1 MKLFDGDGG
10 LEEDVE
16 DILYELG
23 NVGVGMVSTTIGQIL
38 GVRAEIGIPIVT
50 KADMNI
56 LEHIEKPEAAKIGI
70 YLNFASTLS
79 GAVMLLLDMKF
90 IHCIVEKLI
99 NREIAKEEL
108 LTDEESTSAI
118 GEFANIIVASY
129 MNAMGS
135 YTGIRIFVTPVSVKL
150 GMADNLI
157 GSALEDLNLSCKNAL
172 CVDTGLS
179 TIDSMGNR
187 LSDVGHFIMM
197 PDELSVKRIV
207 EAMGMENNGC
217 RTLRAVLC

>member
-1 MKLFDGDGG
+1 MKLFNMDGS
-10 LEEDVE
+10 LEEDIE

-50 KADMNI
+50 KADMDI
-56 LEHIEKPEAAKIGI
+56 LMHIEKPEAAKIGI

-79 GAVMLLLDMKF
+79 GAVLLIMDMSF
-90 IHCIVEKLI
+90 IHDIVEKLV
-99 NREIAKEEL
+99 NRKIDKEEL
-108 LTDEESTSAI
+108 LSDEESVSAI
-118 GEFANIIVASY
+118 SEFANIIVASY

-150 GMADNLI
+150 GMADKLI
-157 GSALEDLNLSCKNAL
+157 DDALADLNMSCKKAL
-172 CVDTGLS
+172 CVDTALS
-179 TIDSMGNR
+179 TIDSEGSR

-197 PDELSVKRIV
+197 PDELSVQKIV
-207 EAMGMENNGC
+207 ETMDI
-217 RTLRAVLC
+217 